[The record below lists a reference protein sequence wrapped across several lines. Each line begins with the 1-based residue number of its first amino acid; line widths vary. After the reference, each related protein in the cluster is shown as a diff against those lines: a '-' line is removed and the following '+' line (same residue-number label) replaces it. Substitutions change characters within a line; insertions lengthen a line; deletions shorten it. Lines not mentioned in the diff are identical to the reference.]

1 MEQQPTKKRTD
12 AIKERLQN
20 YSDMVREFENQNER
34 YVRLVTTMESPKVQS
49 FDAMP
54 GGGTAAGDRMTVNIA
69 RKIELEK
76 SLEGDEKAIKE
87 ERAQLE
93 RLIRKVKKPDE
104 RAVIRMKYF
113 DGMGWTSIADALFR
127 KMPDFNKAA
136 RLYLDKAY
144 KLHGTALLS
153 LAEAQEKAEATN

>member
-20 YSDMVREFENQNER
+20 YTDMVREFENQNER

-87 ERAQLE
+87 ENYEQASQL
-93 RLIRKVKKPDE
+93 RDE
-104 RAVIRMKYF
+104 LKRRESHRNDQKE
-113 DGMGWTSIADALFR
+113 
-127 KMPDFNKAA
+127 P
-136 RLYLDKAY
+136 
-144 KLHGTALLS
+144 
-153 LAEAQEKAEATN
+153 

>member
-34 YVRLVTTMESPKVQS
+34 YVRLVTAMESPKVQS

-76 SLEGDEKAIKE
+76 S
-87 ERAQLE
+87 
-93 RLIRKVKKPDE
+93 
-104 RAVIRMKYF
+104 AVIRMKYF
-113 DGMGWTSIADALFR
+113 DGMGWTDIADALFR

-153 LAEAQEKAEATN
+153 LAEAQEKTEATN